1 MGMEHKYIVDEG
13 IIENYLL
20 HRLNERE
27 TDDFEEHLLFC
38 KECRNQLAETKEIL
52 TLTQYMAIH
61 TPGSETRKD
70 DTKKGAIP
78 YRRWMKA
85 AAVLLFAVCSAGI
98 IWSLL
103 QKPTVTLV
111 STESNSDTVKNI
123 RDSLPIDGN
132 QSKEILSQNVVPVKK
147 ELLSDNYKEHPLYE
161 NAIRNNLR
169 GESIKI
175 LSPERSKRIKFGE
188 EVVFSFKDYKSEFLL
203 SVINNEGKT
212 IFEKAVKIP
221 FILPLELPKGLYYW
235 EITENDEVVFVSKFL
250 II

>member
-1 MGMEHKYIVDEG
+1 MEHKYIVDEG

-20 HRLNERE
+20 HRLSESE

-61 TPGSETRKD
+61 TPGRETRKD
-70 DTKKGAIP
+70 DTKKSAIP

-85 AAVLLFAVCSAGI
+85 AAVLLFVVCSAGI
-98 IWSLL
+98 IRSLL

-111 STESNSDTVKNI
+111 STESNSDKDKNI
-123 RDSLPIDGN
+123 RDSLPIDGK
-132 QSKEILSQNVVPVKK
+132 QSKEILNQNVVPVKK
-147 ELLSDNYKEHPLYE
+147 ELLSDNYKELPLYE

-169 GESIKI
+169 GESINI
-175 LSPERSKRIKFGE
+175 LSPERSAKITFGKK
-188 EVVFSFKDYKSEFLL
+188 VVFSFKDYKSELLL
-203 SVINNEGKT
+203 SVINNAGKT

-221 FILPLELPKGLYYW
+221 FILPLELSRGLYYW